1 MGPGRGH
8 LHLLPKVF
16 LGKKGKN
23 SVYNGPQL
31 LLENLNLNETFDWTK
46 AVVLSTVASI
56 FDPAG
61 LISAYIFK
69 FKLFLRKI
77 CLKK

>member
-1 MGPGRGH
+1 MDPVQDTFTFS
-8 LHLLPKVF
+8 PKVF

-46 AVVLSTVASI
+46 AVVSI
-56 FDPAG
+56 YSCVNIRPSR
-61 LISAYIFK
+61 LNLHVYN
-69 FKLFLRKI
+69 
-77 CLKK
+77 